1 MDTLSVKQVAGD
13 MVRMNR
19 TSTLHLN
26 ESGNIAGP
34 VSKSEG
40 SEFKDALMQALNGV
54 NGEQQ
59 NAANLT
65 QQMMVDPDS
74 VNPHDLTIAMAKANL
89 SLQMTKS
96 VMDQAIKAYKEIVS
110 FR

>member
-1 MDTLSVKQVAGD
+1 MDTLSMKQVAGD

-19 TSTLHLN
+19 THALHMN
-26 ESGNIAGP
+26 ENGNTAAP
-34 VSKSEG
+34 ADKSAHG
-40 SEFKDALMQALNGV
+40 EFKDALVNALNGV

-65 QQMMVDPDS
+65 QEMIVDPDS

-96 VMDQAIKAYKEIVS
+96 VMDNAIKAYKEIVS